1 MQKVTSKVQQQTNLK
16 NPSPLRNVEDTI
28 SSQVDSSRASDAK
41 RQYGLYMRA
50 IMETLSRRS
59 LAGVHN
65 KVAFEFLS
73 YLDLRSIVIFKLVSK
88 ELFYLSFVID
98 KIDAPVRP
106 KQSNLAVGR
115 KCKNFTP
122 LITVTKE
129 MIMQRPLGYYN
140 GPITLVSS
148 PSDIMQAVNV
158 LTKETLLG
166 FDVES
171 RPAFKKGESYPPSLI
186 QLAGEKI
193 VFIFQLHLT
202 NIEPFKALFENNN
215 IKKVGVGIN
224 GDVRQLRKL
233 GSFKPS
239 SFVEISNHTGCKN
252 IHNKG
257 LQALAAFLLDVQI
270 SKTKKVQLSNWA
282 NLNLTPTQIT
292 YAATDAWISREIYK
306 KLEQSSSADQS

>member
-1 MQKVTSKVQQQTNLK
+1 MHKLSHTVPVETKLI
-16 NPSPLRNVEDTI
+16 NPSSSRNIQDAK
-28 SSQVDSSRASDAK
+28 SSQVDSARVADAK

-50 IMETLSRRS
+50 IMETLSRRT
-59 LAGVHN
+59 LDGIYN

-73 YLDLRSIVIFKLVSK
+73 YLDLRSIVRFKLVSK

-98 KIDAPVRP
+98 KIDVSSRP
-106 KQSNLAVGR
+106 TQSKPAVGR
-115 KCKNFTP
+115 KCKNLTP

-129 MIMQRPLGYYN
+129 MIMQRPLGYYK
-140 GPITLVSS
+140 GPIKLVSS
-148 PSDIMQAVNV
+148 PSDILQAVNV
-158 LTKETLLG
+158 LTQETLLG

-233 GSFKPS
+233 GSFKAS
-239 SFVEISNHTGCKN
+239 SFVEISNHTGCKS

-282 NLNLTPTQIT
+282 NLNLTPIQIT

-306 KLEQSSSADQS
+306 KLEQSSPISHN